1 MSRLLCFTTLLAGI
15 TALASSPSAAPP
27 KPTKADKPAAG
38 VPQHPVRA
46 LVQTVSF
53 AGADDPKATVKDV
66 LDQLA
71 KRHDFAYTFN
81 EKAFKYEM
89 LNDVVKTEVAN
100 PSPLPPMRAS
110 LARVLAHVLSRI
122 AVPSGATFLV
132 REEGIEI
139 TTGQFQEAEIHT
151 KRPQVEERRPDALTQ
166 LAGAIL
172 LSRLAGMS
180 GGGLGGV
187 AGIGGLGGFGFGF
200 GPMDPLDDELKKIHV
215 PVVSI
220 ALEKQPLEEAF
231 RQCRA
236 QVNVNL
242 VLDPA
247 LGEKARTPTTITLL
261 NAPADS
267 ALLVLAEMAELDY
280 VWLDNIFF
288 VTTPDKA
295 KKLKS
300 KWPNRRSGGGTLNIT
315 GAGAAGM

>member
-1 MSRLLCFTTLLAGI
+1 LTTLLAGI

-27 KPTKADKPAAG
+27 KPAKAEKAPAAA
-38 VPQHPVRA
+38 PQHPVKA

-53 AGADDPKATVKDV
+53 AGADDPRTTVKDV

-71 KRHDFAYTFN
+71 GRHNFAYTFN
-81 EKAFKYEM
+81 EKAFKFEM

-100 PSPLPPMRAS
+100 PNALPPMRAS
-110 LARVLAHVLSRI
+110 LARVLNHVLDRI
-122 AVPSGATFLV
+122 PVPSGATILV
-132 REEGIEI
+132 REQGIEI
-139 TTGQFQEAEIHT
+139 TTRQFVDAEVNT
-151 KRPQVEERRPDALTQ
+151 QRSQVEERRPNVLTQ
-166 LAGAIL
+166 LAGAVL
-172 LSRLAGMS
+172 LSRLAGM
-180 GGGLGGV
+180 GAGGGVGGLGG
-187 AGIGGLGGFGFGF
+187 IGLGVL
-200 GPMDPLDDELKKIHV
+200 DPLSDEEPKKIHV

-280 VWLDNIFF
+280 VWLDNIYF
-288 VTTPDKA
+288 VTTQEKA

-300 KWPNRRSGGGTLNIT
+300 KWPNRRSGGGPLTLS
-315 GAGAAGM
+315 GAGGAGM